1 MLTAKNSRK
10 RIEACSP
17 VVAASVGR
25 AAEVIGTSWFTDT
38 VRCNG
43 FGNRG
48 SALASPFRSQNPRRR
63 LCRGCRCPRHGVRS
77 THRRL
82 RARLAAYHAAEI
94 TFAELDTSIQG
105 WIAHVGHADR

>member
-25 AAEVIGTSWFTDT
+25 AAEVIGTSWFADT

-63 LCRGCRCPRHGVRS
+63 LCRCPRHGRLGNPPKPDDRHRS
-77 THRRL
+77 ENRYDCILKHCIRTWV
-82 RARLAAYHAAEI
+82 Y
-94 TFAELDTSIQG
+94 
-105 WIAHVGHADR
+105 V